1 MSDYFSLFGVFCLWF
16 VARFVFC
23 FWLQSEW
30 AMMNDGVGVGLGWL
44 GIFLERHTA
53 TGVGAWEN
61 EATTHGYMAARG
73 LTRGV

>member
-1 MSDYFSLFGVFCLWF
+1 M
-16 VARFVFC
+16 
-23 FWLQSEW
+23 
-30 AMMNDGVGVGLGWL
+30 GLGL